1 MAEQEI
7 AIKLGELESRSKSN
21 THRLDKVEE
30 KLENNER
37 MLNGLSVIAQRQDTM
52 DSDIKEIKTDVK
64 VLTSKPIKRWEG
76 VVAAVIS
83 AAVGGIVTFILVK
96 IGIAM

>member
-1 MAEQEI
+1 MNEQEL
-7 AIKLGELESRSKSN
+7 AIKLGEVESRSKSN

-37 MLNGLSVIAQRQDTM
+37 MLNSIAVIAQRQDTM

-64 VLTSKPIKRWEG
+64 TLASKPAKRWEG
-76 VVAAVIS
+76 VVMAVIS
-83 AAVGGIVTFILVK
+83 AIAGGIVTFVLVR
-96 IGIAM
+96 IGLG

>member
-1 MAEQEI
+1 MNEQQEL
-7 AIKLGELESRSKSN
+7 AIRLGEVESRSKSN

-37 MLNGLSVIAQRQDTM
+37 MINNIAVMAQRQDAM

-64 VLTSKPIKRWEG
+64 SLASKPAKRWESTI
-76 VVAAVIS
+76 AAVIS
-83 AAVGGIVTFILVK
+83 AIIGGVVTFALVK
-96 IGIAM
+96 IGIG